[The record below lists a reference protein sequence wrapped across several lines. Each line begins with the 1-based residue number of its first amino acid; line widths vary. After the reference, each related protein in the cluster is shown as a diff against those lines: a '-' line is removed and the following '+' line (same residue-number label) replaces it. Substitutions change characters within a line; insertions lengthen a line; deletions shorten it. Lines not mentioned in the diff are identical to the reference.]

1 VTRTGD
7 TETSNTCSMSCH
19 PGGVAG
25 GRWSRS
31 YEERYRA
38 ARARGEPSP
47 FAQAEEELARR
58 GAGASPHATG
68 PGRAPRAAVEPERS
82 VGRHCWV
89 QGPAEDPG
97 PFPGLLLAWRRG
109 PDGWLGRVAYVLPD
123 EHARPVLID
132 TWVAAAS
139 LRPAS

>member
-1 VTRTGD
+1 
-7 TETSNTCSMSCH
+7 M
-19 PGGVAG
+19 AG
-25 GRWSRS
+25 GRWSGS
-31 YEERYRA
+31 YEARYRA

-47 FAQAEEELARR
+47 FAQAEEALARR
-58 GAGASPHATG
+58 GDGPTAAPAASAG
-68 PGRAPRAAVEPERS
+68 EPERTA
-82 VGRHCWV
+82 GRHCWV
-89 QGPAEDPG
+89 RGPTEDPG

-132 TWVAAAS
+132 TWVPAAS

>member
-1 VTRTGD
+1 
-7 TETSNTCSMSCH
+7 
-19 PGGVAG
+19 VAG

-47 FAQAEEELARR
+47 FAQAEEALARR
-58 GAGASPHATG
+58 GTGTAT
-68 PGRAPRAAVEPERS
+68 AATPQPAAEGERS

-109 PDGWLGRVAYVLPD
+109 PEGWLGRVAYVLLD

>member
-1 VTRTGD
+1 
-7 TETSNTCSMSCH
+7 M
-19 PGGVAG
+19 AG

-47 FAQAEEELARR
+47 FAEAEEALARR
-58 GAGASPHATG
+58 AGGPPGATG
-68 PGRAPRAAVEPERS
+68 TRGATADLERS

-97 PFPGLLLAWRRG
+97 PFPGLLLTWRRG
-109 PDGWLGRVAYVLPD
+109 PDGWLGRVAYVLLD

-132 TWVAAAS
+132 TWVPAS
-139 LRPAS
+139 ALRPAS